1 MPFMSSRPNL
11 NLKKLSLRCIVKQD
25 LLEYFCG
32 MPKAGKQDRNCSS
45 GVITDLKRELI
56 AASFPLPVEDD
67 RTAMPLMLETEIEE
81 SRAATLASVAVHENV
96 WLFAYGSLMWKPEME
111 YTGRELATVRGY
123 HRRFCLWQW
132 RYRGTRD
139 KPGLMMALDRGGACN
154 GVLFQIPGPNA
165 SDRLA
170 KVWYREMIGKAYRPV
185 WINARTAK
193 EKIRAVT
200 FVADR
205 NSPRYAGR
213 ISDAETAKY
222 IASACGHI
230 GPNATYLLETYLH
243 CEESGIHDPMLNRLQ
258 LLVAAELAA
267 RSNLT

>member
-1 MPFMSSRPNL
+1 MLKSGKRVQSRPNDAVT
-11 NLKKLSLRCIVKQD
+11 KL
-25 LLEYFCG
+25 
-32 MPKAGKQDRNCSS
+32 
-45 GVITDLKRELI
+45 TRELI
-56 AASFPLPVEDD
+56 AASFPFSVEDD
-67 RTAMPLMLETEIEE
+67 RTAMPLMSDAEIAEN
-81 SRAATLASVAVHENV
+81 RAATLASIAVHEDV

-111 YTGRELATVRGY
+111 YIGRELASVHGY

-139 KPGLMMALDRGGACN
+139 KPGLMMALDRGGTCN
-154 GVLFQIPGPNA
+154 GVLFQIPAPDA
-165 SDRLA
+165 SARLA

-193 EKIRAVT
+193 DDIRAVT

-205 NSPRYAGR
+205 KSPRYTGR
-213 ISDAETAKY
+213 ISDLETAKY

-258 LLVAAELAA
+258 LLVAAELEA
-267 RSNLT
+267 RSNST

>member
-1 MPFMSSRPNL
+1 MSSRPNV
-11 NLKKLSLRCIVKQD
+11 NLKKLSLHCIIKQD
-25 LLEYFCG
+25 LREYFCVV
-32 MPKAGKQDRNCSS
+32 PKADKQDRSCSS

-56 AASFPLPVEDD
+56 AASFPLPVDDD
-67 RTAMPLMLETEIEE
+67 RTAMPLMLETEIDA

-111 YTGRELATVRGY
+111 YTGREPATVRGY

-185 WINARTAK
+185 WIDARTAK

-243 CEESGIHDPMLNRLQ
+243 CVESGIHDPMLNRLQ
-258 LLVAAELAA
+258 FLVAAELAV